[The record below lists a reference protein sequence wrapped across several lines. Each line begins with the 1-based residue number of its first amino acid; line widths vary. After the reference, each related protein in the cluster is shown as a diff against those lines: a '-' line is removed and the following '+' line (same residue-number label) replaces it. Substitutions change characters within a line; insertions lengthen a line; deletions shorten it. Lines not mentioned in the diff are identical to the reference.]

1 MNEVNVLI
9 SKINS
14 NNESYKNE
22 IYEINNEIKENL
34 NIEKKYSDKDF
45 KDLKPISKG
54 GYGLVY
60 SAYSIKDRK
69 EVCIKKINIDEMKL
83 NYELNEFRE
92 HSYLKDLHNEK
103 QILKLLSWNKN
114 SLKYYGSY
122 DVSHEKIIVIEKC
135 GENMEQFMKNRGKP
149 LTTKEIKNIFLDF
162 NEILYI
168 LQMKNIIHR
177 DLKLSNL
184 LIKYNNKEKN
194 EYIVKLADFGIS
206 KFSNGLNSN
215 FSGYKGSIDSAAPEI
230 ILQKTKHYDSLID
243 IFSLGIILYQ
253 LSHNLKHPFQIL
265 DESIYLKYHEY
276 YEKDNYQIIFSNNI
290 EDNNFKDLII
300 KMLKLNPKNRLTW
313 EEYFNHQFFK

>member
-1 MNEVNVLI
+1 
-9 SKINS
+9 
-14 NNESYKNE
+14 
-22 IYEINNEIKENL
+22 
-34 NIEKKYSDKDF
+34 
-45 KDLKPISKG
+45 
-54 GYGLVY
+54 
-60 SAYSIKDRK
+60 
-69 EVCIKKINIDEMKL
+69 MKL

-92 HSYLKDLHNEK
+92 NSYLKDLHNEIE
-103 QILKLLSWNKN
+103 ILKLLSWNKN

-122 DVSHEKIIVIEKC
+122 DVAHEKIIVIEKC
-135 GENMEQFMKNRGKP
+135 DENMEQFMKNRGKP
-149 LTTKEIKNIFLDF
+149 LSTKEIKNIFLDF

-184 LIKYNNKEKN
+184 LIKYTNKEKN

-253 LSHNLKHPFQIL
+253 LSHNLKHPFKRYNYDNL
-265 DESIYLKYHEY
+265 PKIYNEY
-276 YEKDNYQIIFSNNI
+276 YDKDDYKIEFNNSLENFS
-290 EDNNFKDLII
+290 DFKDLII
-300 KMLKLNPKNRLTW
+300 KMLKLNPNNRLTW
-313 EEYFNHQFFK
+313 EEYFEHKFFK